1 MTTTLLFNFDDL
13 GNKDKATKAVEKA
26 FTRAGVEVASVRADP
41 KLKRTAGVSY
51 RELLITF
58 GDSQMVTLRIK
69 RTGDIF
75 QVLLNKKI
83 VPITNQDDHTKAV
96 SEIVAL
102 MERGR
107 SAFQKKLAKIK
118 PKLPE
123 RIKTAA
129 PKMEV
134 ALTQQRDDLLE
145 AVDAA
150 RTELETIR
158 AA

>member
-13 GNKDKATKAVEKA
+13 GNKGKATKAVEKA

>member
-1 MTTTLLFNFDDL
+1 MTTLLFNFDDL

-26 FTRAGVEVASVRADP
+26 FTRAGLEVASVRVDP
-41 KLKRTAGVSY
+41 KLKRSAGVTY

-58 GDSQMVTLRIK
+58 NDSQMATLRIK

-75 QVLLNKKI
+75 QVLLNKKV
-83 VPITNQDDHTKAV
+83 VPIANQDDHAKAV
-96 SEIVAL
+96 GELVAL
-102 MERGR
+102 VERGR

-134 ALTQQRDDLLE
+134 VLVQQRDDLLE
-145 AVDAA
+145 AIDAA
-150 RTELETIR
+150 QTELAAIR